1 MFPEID
7 LKYKKKCRP
16 ADSYCIMHWAA
27 HRRVRER
34 TCKYSNYGKVE
45 NASQLSYLAVLSAD
59 KLHPLS
65 SGAFHL
71 LSCSDNLRRQV

>member
-1 MFPEID
+1 MTAFAISIIVSETDMGI
-7 LKYKKKCRP
+7 
-16 ADSYCIMHWAA
+16 
-27 HRRVRER
+27 
-34 TCKYSNYGKVE
+34 KYSNYGKVE